1 MKKRILALT
10 LAMTMLIAG
19 CSGNTTSSD
28 ISSSDETT
36 SVTSSQVADSNEE
49 TSATEESKQESS
61 VPETEESSVSET
73 EQTDIPA
80 TEPSAPETQ
89 ATTTEKEETS
99 APETTT
105 TTKEPE
111 TQATPAPETTPEA
124 EKPAPTE
131 TKYIAL
137 TFDDGPNTTTTN
149 QILDLLEEYNAKA
162 TFFLIGN
169 NINDESA
176 KSVKRAFDMGCEI
189 ANHSKSHSYMDKLTA
204 DEIKAE
210 VQYVS
215 DKIFEITGQREKYF
229 RPPYIAVNDLM
240 FNTIDLTFINGTGCN
255 DWDAKVTA
263 EKRFLIMKMRAKDGA
278 IFLLHDAEGND
289 NTVEMLKNLIPYLQ
303 GEGYQLV
310 TLSELFEAKGV
321 TTDGTDNKI
330 YSVVPQASQW

>member
-1 MKKRILALT
+1 MKKKL
-10 LAMTMLIAG
+10 LAMALAVTMLMVG

-28 ISSSDETT
+28 ISTPVET
-36 SVTSSQVADSNEE
+36 SGVTSSATTDSGDE
-49 TSATEESKQESS
+49 TSATEESK
-61 VPETEESSVSET
+61 EESSALET
-73 EQTDIPA
+73 EA
-80 TEPSAPETQ
+80 TTTSREETSAPETTTTKEPETD
-89 ATTTEKEETS
+89 ATTTSKEETS

-105 TTKEPE
+105 TKKPE
-111 TQATPAPETTPEA
+111 TQATPAPETTTEA

-131 TKYIAL
+131 AKYIAL

-149 QILDLLEEYNAKA
+149 QILDVLEEYKVKA

-169 NINDESA
+169 NINDDSA

-189 ANHSKSHSYMDKLTA
+189 ANHSKSHSYMDKLTE

-229 RPPYIAVNDLM
+229 RPPYIAVNNLM
-240 FNTIDLTFINGTGCN
+240 FDTIDLTFINGTGCN

-263 EKRFLIMKMRAKDGA
+263 EKRFMVMKLRAKDGA

-289 NTVEMLKNLIPYLQ
+289 NTVEMLKSLIPYLLD
-303 GEGYQLV
+303 EGYQLV

-330 YSVVPQASQW
+330 YSKVPQDSQW

>member
-10 LAMTMLIAG
+10 LAMTMFMAG
-19 CSGNTTSSD
+19 CSGNGTSSD
-28 ISSSDETT
+28 ISTPTET
-36 SVTSSQVADSNEE
+36 SGVTSSQMSESNVE
-49 TSATEESKQESS
+49 TSATEESKQETSATESEEIS
-61 VPETEESSVSET
+61 VPET
-73 EQTDIPA
+73 
-80 TEPSAPETQ
+80 
-89 ATTTEKEETS
+89 EETS

-105 TTKEPE
+105 TKEPE
-111 TQATPAPETTPEA
+111 TTTTTKAPETTTTTKKPETEATPAPETTT
-124 EKPAPTE
+124 EKEEPAPTE

-149 QILDLLEEYNAKA
+149 QILDLLEEYNVKA

-189 ANHSKSHSYMDKLTA
+189 ANHSKTHSYMDKMTA
-204 DEIKAE
+204 DEMKEEI
-210 VQYVS
+210 QYVS

-229 RPPYIAVNDLM
+229 RPPYIAVSDSM
-240 FNTIDLTFINGTGCN
+240 FNNIDLTFINGTGCN

-263 EKRFLIMKMRAKDGA
+263 EKRFIIMKMRAKDGA

-289 NTVEMLKNLIPYLQ
+289 NTVEMLKSLIPYLLD
-303 GEGYQLV
+303 EGYQLV

-321 TTDGTDNKI
+321 TTDGTDKKI